1 MKFIIALFVFCFTF
15 NTFGNEELPQ
25 CKNRRGDELVVSL
38 GAYKE
43 AFFANGKRPQV
54 FVEGKVVQ
62 LLPEDKKGRP
72 HQKYVINFEGL
83 KITIVSNLEFGRVP
97 LKVGDFVQVCG
108 EFLKV
113 GKDGMVHWTHFDP
126 HGGHPDGFT
135 IHDKKLYGDEE
146 L

>member
-1 MKFIIALFVFCFTF
+1 MRFLIGIFVLLVTF
-15 NTFGNEELPQ
+15 NTYGQVENQ
-25 CKNRRGDELVVSL
+25 ACKNRRGDELFVSL
-38 GAYKE
+38 EAYKE
-43 AFFANGKRPQV
+43 AFYSNGTRPQV

-72 HQKYVINFEGL
+72 HQKYIINFEGL
-83 KITIVSNLEFGRVP
+83 KVTIVSNLEFGRVP
-97 LKVGDFVQVCG
+97 LKIGDLVQVCG

-146 L
+146 I